1 MIINTTWPRRTAL
14 IVLFAGIPGCI
25 TADPEAAINQTAG
38 LADGRTDTSLS
49 LEDAWAKPFTDRTG
63 VWDGSSTLELQTALE
78 LTLRNDP
85 ELRRQL
91 ALVAEQQGSL
101 AQSSLPPN
109 PVVGFGLGIA
119 LDGMSP
125 APAMVQLMQ
134 QLTWIWT
141 MSDRIDIEDRRL
153 QATIL
158 DAANTV
164 VDRASNVRSGFA
176 NLLHAEEL
184 VELREAYIQ
193 TTGTSL
199 ELTEALARA
208 GELPMI
214 DVDRARIDHR
224 AAEAGL
230 SDARRTARTRKLE
243 LLRLMGWP
251 EHTTDFD
258 VGGGFAQM
266 MTADPPSEIEVI
278 ERAVIV
284 RLDVAAA
291 EQRVLAAEANARL
304 QGWRRVP
311 EVGLNLSWQK
321 NFGGRTAFL
330 PGASVS
336 IPILDDGYAAI
347 ARAGAQVEAARLE
360 AAIIREDAIKEA
372 RVALN
377 QWHRARQQV
386 DLFEDGL
393 VASAREVVM
402 RSEQSF
408 KAGVTGATEL
418 LLTQRRM
425 IQLEV
430 ELLDEKLLASLAW
443 VDLENAVGGSFQLP
457 VERPRTEAKEAS

>member
-1 MIINTTWPRRTAL
+1 MTINTTWARRTAL
-14 IVLFAGIPGCI
+14 ILLLAGMPGCI
-25 TADPEAAINQTAG
+25 TADPEAAIERTAG
-38 LADGRTDTSLS
+38 LADGRTDSSLS
-49 LEDAWAKPFTDRTG
+49 MEDAWAKPFTDRAG
-63 VWDGSSTLELQTALE
+63 IWDGRSTLELQTALE

-119 LDGMSP
+119 IDGMSS

-141 MSDRIDIEDRRL
+141 MNDRIDIEDKRL
-153 QATIL
+153 QARIL

-164 VDRASNVRSGFA
+164 VDRASTVRGSFA
-176 NLLHAEEL
+176 NLLHAEAMTR
-184 VELREAYIQ
+184 LREAYTQ
-193 TTGTSL
+193 TTETNL
-199 ELTEALARA
+199 ELTEALAKA
-208 GELPMI
+208 GELPQVE
-214 DVDRARIDHR
+214 VDRARIDHR
-224 AAEAGL
+224 AARARL
-230 SDARRTARTRKLE
+230 SDARRAARTRKLE
-243 LLRLMGWP
+243 LLRDMGWP
-251 EHTTDFD
+251 EHSTDFEITGD
-258 VGGGFAQM
+258 FTEM
-266 MTADPPSEIEVI
+266 MAIDPPSETEVI

-311 EVGLNLSWQK
+311 EVGFNLAWQE
-321 NFGGRTAFL
+321 NFSDRKAL
-330 PGASVS
+330 VPGASVS

-347 ARAGAQVEAARLE
+347 AQADARVEAARLE
-360 AAIIREDAIKEA
+360 AAIIREDAIEQA

-393 VASAREVVM
+393 VASAREVVT

-457 VERPRTEAKEAS
+457 IERPRTKTGEAS

>member
-1 MIINTTWPRRTAL
+1 MTTKTTWARRTAL
-14 IVLFAGIPGCI
+14 LALLAGTPGCI
-25 TADPEAAINQTAG
+25 TANPEAAVERTAG
-38 LADGRTDTSLS
+38 LADGRTDTDLS
-49 LEDAWAKPFTDRTG
+49 LGEAWDRPFTDRTG
-63 VWDGSSTLELQTALE
+63 LWDGGSKLDLQTALE

-91 ALVAEQQGSL
+91 ALVAEQQGAL

-109 PVVGFGLGIA
+109 PMVGFGLGVA

-125 APAMVQLMQ
+125 APAFVELMQ

-141 MSDRIDIEDRRL
+141 MSDRIDIEDKRL

-164 VDRASNVRSGFA
+164 VDRASDLRSSFA
-176 NLLHAEEL
+176 NLVHAEAL
-184 VELREAYIQ
+184 AELREAYLQ

-208 GELPMI
+208 GELPAVE
-214 DVDRARIDHR
+214 VDRARIDQR
-224 AAEAGL
+224 AAEARR
-230 SDARRTARTRKLE
+230 SDARRAARTRKLE
-243 LLRLMGWP
+243 LLRVMGWP
-251 EHTTDFD
+251 EHSTDFEIEGD
-258 VGGGFAQM
+258 FTQLM
-266 MTADPPSEIEVI
+266 IADPPTEIEVI

-311 EVGLNLSWQK
+311 EVEFGLMWRKGFS
-321 NFGGRTAFL
+321 GRTAL
-330 PGASVS
+330 VPGAAVS

-347 ARAGAQVEAARLE
+347 ARAAAQVEAARLE
-360 AAIIREDAIKEA
+360 AAIVREDAIKEA

-393 VASAREVVM
+393 VASAREVVN

-418 LLTQRRM
+418 LMTQRRM

-430 ELLDEKLLASLAW
+430 ELLEEKLLASLAW
-443 VDLENAVGGSFQLP
+443 VDLENAVGGSFELP
-457 VERPRTEAKEAS
+457 IERPETKTGEAS